1 MFGKKIDGNTMMK
14 NFMKVLDSENI
25 KYTYDESRRVVRCK
39 YTGDHFKSLTFV
51 FIFDEDGE
59 SVAIRVF
66 SIEKFEPHQLSD
78 AYAFCNKM
86 NNSYRWVSCYVD
98 KDNELTVSMDA
109 ELDPVSGGKECRK
122 LLRRVVNITDDICG
136 ELYS

>member
-1 MFGKKIDGNTMMK
+1 MFGKKIDGVGMMK
-14 NFMKVLDSENI
+14 KFMQVLTAENI
-25 KYTYDESRRVVRCK
+25 KFSHDESRRVVRCV
-39 YTGDHFKSLTFV
+39 YNGDHFKGVTFT
-51 FIFDEDGE
+51 FIFDQDGE

-66 SIEKFEPHQLSD
+66 SIEKFEKHQLSD

-98 KDNELTVSMDA
+98 KDDELTVSMDA
-109 ELDPVSGGKECRK
+109 ELDPTTGGQECRK
-122 LLRRVVNITDDICG
+122 LLRRVVNITEDICG